1 MAFYISKQGNPE
13 TILTDGS
20 SLQLGTGLSI
30 DNGTINVTGG
40 GATPSFEDITG
51 DPEDNEKLAEALDL
65 KADVSDLQDYIPM
78 NGTTEILAAQQI
90 NFYAIDEGETGPI
103 RKTRTVGRIKP
114 KNLDQLDSSLVIEFN
129 TGLDFKMLG
138 SNDILSFNLPDVS
151 YQIDGRGTPL
161 STSWANI
168 INTANGQSEAYA
180 KSTELTQTTQKLE
193 EDELVI
199 SSALNDLNDRISAIE
214 RKLEMI

>member
-65 KADVSDLQDYIPM
+65 KADASDLQDYIPM
-78 NGTTEILAAQQI
+78 NGTTKTLDVQQI
-90 NFYAIDEGETGPI
+90 NFYAIDEGETRTIGKI
-103 RKTRTVGRIKP
+103 NTRTQSDP
-114 KNLDQLDSSLVIEFN
+114 NSSVIIELN
-129 TGLDFKMLG
+129 TGLDFKISG

-161 STSWANI
+161 STTWANI

-214 RKLEMI
+214 RRLEMI

>member
-65 KADVSDLQDYIPM
+65 KADASDLQDYIPM
-78 NGTTEILAAQQI
+78 NGTTETLDAQQI
-90 NFYAIDEGETGPI
+90 NFYAIDEGET
-103 RKTRTVGRIKP
+103 RTVGKINTRTQSDP
-114 KNLDQLDSSLVIEFN
+114 NSSVIIEFN

-214 RKLEMI
+214 RRLEMI

>member
-65 KADVSDLQDYIPM
+65 KADASDLQDYIPM
-78 NGTTEILAAQQI
+78 NGTTKTLDAQQI
-90 NFYAIDEGETGPI
+90 NFYAIDEGETRTIGKI
-103 RKTRTVGRIKP
+103 NTRTQSDP
-114 KNLDQLDSSLVIEFN
+114 NSSVIIEFN

-138 SNDILSFNLPDVS
+138 SNDILSFDLPNVS

-161 STSWANI
+161 STTWANI
-168 INTANGQSEAYA
+168 INMANGQSETYA

-214 RKLEMI
+214 RRLEMI

>member
-65 KADVSDLQDYIPM
+65 KADASDLQDYIPM
-78 NGTTEILAAQQI
+78 NGTTETLDAQQI
-90 NFYAIDEGETGPI
+90 NFYAIDEGET
-103 RKTRTVGRIKP
+103 RTVGKINTRTQSDP
-114 KNLDQLDSSLVIEFN
+114 NSSVIIEFN

-168 INTANGQSEAYA
+168 INTANGQSETYA

-214 RKLEMI
+214 RRLEMI

>member
-65 KADVSDLQDYIPM
+65 KADASDLQDYIPM
-78 NGTTEILAAQQI
+78 NGTTKTLDAQQI
-90 NFYAIDEGETGPI
+90 NFYAIDEGETRTIGKI
-103 RKTRTVGRIKP
+103 NTRTQSDP
-114 KNLDQLDSSLVIEFN
+114 NSSVIIEFN

-138 SNDILSFNLPDVS
+138 SNDILSFDLPNVS

-161 STSWANI
+161 STTWANI
-168 INTANGQSEAYA
+168 INMANGQSETYA

>member
-1 MAFYISKQGNPE
+1 MRKFFVRLLW
-13 TILTDGS
+13 TLLILFV
-20 SLQLGTGLSI
+20 LG
-30 DNGTINVTGG
+30 V
-40 GATPSFEDITG
+40 AT
-51 DPEDNEKLAEALDL
+51 A
-65 KADVSDLQDYIPM
+65 
-78 NGTTEILAAQQI
+78 
-90 NFYAIDEGETGPI
+90 FYAIDEGET
-103 RKTRTVGRIKP
+103 RTVGKINTRTQSDP
-114 KNLDQLDSSLVIEFN
+114 NSSVIIEFN

>member
-40 GATPSFEDITG
+40 GSTPSFGDITG
-51 DPEDNEKLAEALDL
+51 SPEDNEKLAEALDL
-65 KADVSDLQDYIPM
+65 KANASDLQDYIPM
-78 NGTTEILAAQQI
+78 NGTTKTLDVQQI
-90 NFYAIDEGETGPI
+90 NFYAIDEGETRTIGKI
-103 RKTRTVGRIKP
+103 NTRTQSDP
-114 KNLDQLDSSLVIEFN
+114 NSSVIIELN
-129 TGLDFKMLG
+129 TGLDFKISG

-161 STSWANI
+161 STTWANI

>member
-65 KADVSDLQDYIPM
+65 KADASDLQDYIPM
-78 NGTTEILAAQQI
+78 NGTTETLDAQQI
-90 NFYAIDEGETGPI
+90 NFYAIDEGET
-103 RKTRTVGRIKP
+103 RTVGKIKP
-114 KNLDQLDSSLVIEFN
+114 EILDLLDSSLVIEFN
-129 TGLDFKMLG
+129 RGLKFKMSG
-138 SNDILSFNLPDVS
+138 SNDILSFDFPNVNYKVDETS
-151 YQIDGRGTPL
+151 L
-161 STSWANI
+161 STTWTDI

>member
-20 SLQLGTGLSI
+20 SLQLGAGLSI

-65 KADVSDLQDYIPM
+65 KADASDLQDYIPM
-78 NGTTEILAAQQI
+78 NGTTETLDAQQI
-90 NFYAIDEGETGPI
+90 NFYAIDEGET
-103 RKTRTVGRIKP
+103 RTVGKIKP
-114 KNLDQLDSSLVIEFN
+114 EILDLLDSSLVIEFN
-129 TGLDFKMLG
+129 RGLKFKMSG
-138 SNDILSFNLPDVS
+138 SNDILSFDFPNVNYKVDETS
-151 YQIDGRGTPL
+151 L
-161 STSWANI
+161 STTWTDI

>member
-20 SLQLGTGLSI
+20 SLQLGAGLSI

-65 KADVSDLQDYIPM
+65 KADASDLQDYIPM
-78 NGTTEILAAQQI
+78 NGTTETLDAQQI
-90 NFYAIDEGETGPI
+90 NFYAIDEGET
-103 RKTRTVGRIKP
+103 RTVGKIKP
-114 KNLDQLDSSLVIEFN
+114 EILDLLDSSLVIEFN
-129 TGLDFKMLG
+129 RGLKFKMSG
-138 SNDILSFNLPDVS
+138 SNDILSFDFPNVNYKVDETS
-151 YQIDGRGTPL
+151 L
-161 STSWANI
+161 STTWTDI

-214 RKLEMI
+214 RRLEMI

>member
-30 DNGTINVTGG
+30 DNGTINVIGG

-65 KADVSDLQDYIPM
+65 KADASDLQDYIPM
-78 NGTTEILAAQQI
+78 NGTTKTLDVQQI
-90 NFYAIDEGETGPI
+90 NFYAIDEGETRTIGKI
-103 RKTRTVGRIKP
+103 NTRTQSDP
-114 KNLDQLDSSLVIEFN
+114 NSSVIIELN
-129 TGLDFKMLG
+129 TGLDFKISG

-161 STSWANI
+161 STTWANI

>member
-65 KADVSDLQDYIPM
+65 KADASDLQDYIPM
-78 NGTTEILAAQQI
+78 NGTTKTLDAQQI
-90 NFYAIDEGETGPI
+90 NFYAIDEGETRTIGKI
-103 RKTRTVGRIKP
+103 NTRTQSDP
-114 KNLDQLDSSLVIEFN
+114 NSSVIIEFN

-138 SNDILSFNLPDVS
+138 SNDILSFDLPNVS

-161 STSWANI
+161 STTWANI
-168 INTANGQSEAYA
+168 INMANGQSEAYA

-214 RKLEMI
+214 RRLEMI